1 MSLATAIREFRELPI
16 GLIDEPVLPARSS
29 MDDTALD
36 ELASDIRLKGLLQ
49 PLIVA
54 KVDDRYEVIAG
65 HRRRIACGRAGL
77 VVVPCIVYASK
88 ESALEGVKYSENR
101 FREELSPA
109 EEAILFSELLER
121 DCGGDVD
128 RLCVQLGEKR
138 GYVEN
143 RLALFAGDPQIF
155 EALQARKIN
164 IGVAQQL
171 NRCTDE
177 PIRRSF
183 LRNAIQGGA
192 TNAVVAGWILDWRKV
207 HDATPPGATPAT
219 IDYAPAPIPVSDP
232 FKCEICGKNHH
243 AHLLKYLP
251 VHDYCLLAILQP
263 MLEAY
268 HGKDPL
274 DGTGDDPRRG

>member
-1 MSLATAIREFRELPI
+1 MSLASAIREFRELPI
-16 GLIDEPVLPARSS
+16 GLIDEPILPARSS

-36 ELASDIRLKGLLQ
+36 ELAADIRLKGLLQ
-49 PLIVA
+49 PIIVA
-54 KVDDRYEVIAG
+54 KVADRYEVIAG

-101 FREELSPA
+101 FREELNAA

-138 GYVEN
+138 SYVEN
-143 RLALFAGDPQIF
+143 RLALFAGDSHVF
-155 EALQARKIN
+155 EALQAHKIN

-177 PIRRSF
+177 LIRRSF
-183 LRNAIQGGA
+183 LRNAILGGA

-207 HDATPPGATPAT
+207 HDATPPGSTPAT
-219 IDYAPAPIPVSDP
+219 SDHAPAPIPVSDP
-232 FKCEICGKNHH
+232 FKCEVCGKNHH

-263 MLEAY
+263 MLDAY